1 MLRNMRWLI
10 SAATLATATALSA
23 VEPFDNGPK
32 PSSSTTHDLSSA
44 DGVWVVATA
53 ASDKQNRLSEAW
65 FSKITI
71 ETGKVAISR
80 FCGSASDLK
89 GTFKLDPTATP
100 NAVDLNVDEIDL
112 SDLWEGVKYPK
123 CTLHGI
129 YKLDGDSLTICVRT
143 RSDVRPPSDFV
154 ANDRDTV
161 VLSLVRTGP
170 KFKDFPKDITV
181 FVKDQAG
188 KPAAGASLFQFMS
201 LHRDPKKRGASA
213 EWAYSEITK
222 TRTDGTARVAYGDL
236 SFCPIAARDADRKLT
251 GFASVSPASSL
262 NGAVNVILSPECH
275 VRGKIVCDALTK
287 AGKPIGWTYAY
298 LLYAGQRIGGCALT
312 PGEFEF
318 QIPPGSYSLDVYG
331 ENLRD
336 KHVDVT
342 VPEGQTEF
350 QVPPIALIASRLKW
364 LEGYPAPEL
373 DGVVAWRGAPVKLA
387 DLKGKYVLIDFW
399 GYWCGPCVGAMP
411 VLIDLHERFHD
422 KGLAIIGVHVDLDG
436 EVDTPAKLDEKTAAI
451 KKKLWSGKEL
461 PFPVALTCGTLTGG
475 DQPSHGPAAEQYGI
489 LSYPTTILIDREGKV
504 VGKFNARFQKDAIA
518 EIEELLKK

>member
-1 MLRNMRWLI
+1 MLRKMRWLI
-10 SAATLATATALSA
+10 SAATLATATALSG
-23 VEPFDNGPK
+23 VEPSGNGPK
-32 PSSSTTHDLSSA
+32 PSSSMTHDLSSA
-44 DGVWVVATA
+44 DGVWVVASA
-53 ASDKQNRLSEAW
+53 ASDKQSQLSRAW

-71 ETGKVAISR
+71 DTGKFAVSR
-80 FCGSASDLK
+80 YCGSASALK
-89 GTFKLDPTATP
+89 GTFKHDPTAAP

-112 SDLWEGVKYPK
+112 SDLWEGVKDPK
-123 CTLHGI
+123 CTLHAI
-129 YKLDGDSLTICVRT
+129 YKHDGDSLTICIRT
-143 RSDVRPPSDFV
+143 RSDLKPPSDFV
-154 ANDRDTV
+154 ANDRNTV

-181 FVKDQAG
+181 VVRDQAG
-188 KPAAGASLFQFMS
+188 KPAVGASIFQFMS
-201 LHRDPKKRGASA
+201 LHRDPKKRDASP

-222 TRTDGTARVAYGDL
+222 TRTDGTARVAYDDL
-236 SFCPIAARDADRKLT
+236 SFCPIAVRDADRKLT

-262 NGAVNVILSPECH
+262 SGTVNVILTPERL

-342 VPEGQTEF
+342 VPEGQSEF
-350 QVPPIALIASRLKW
+350 QVPPISLIASRLKW

-411 VLIDLHERFHD
+411 ALIDLHERFKD

-436 EVDTPAKLDEKTAAI
+436 EVDTPAKLDEKTVAI
-451 KKKLWSGKEL
+451 KKKLWSGKDL

-475 DQPSHGPAAEQYGI
+475 EQPSHGRTAEQYGI
-489 LSYPTTILIDREGKV
+489 LSYPTTILIDREGNV
-504 VGKFNARFQKDAIA
+504 VGKFEARDEKEAFAKID
-518 EIEELLKK
+518 ELLKK